1 MISRITGTWK
11 MVQQD
16 EITLEIGQFEYQVL
30 IPEFVR
36 RQLQQKLGEQ
46 VALFTIEY
54 IEGNPMQGRMMP
66 RLIGF
71 STEAE
76 REFFDLFCS
85 VDGVGVR
92 KALKALVRPVKDIAV
107 AIQNQDT
114 TTLSTLPGIGEATA
128 ERIVA
133 KLRRRVAKFALMV
146 ERGVPAAVADAEPTA
161 VQDALA
167 ALESVGHSESEARLL
182 LDKAMASNK
191 KFKSAADILEE
202 IYRLGPPSTR

>member
-1 MISRITGTWK
+1 MISRITGTLK
-11 MVQQD
+11 LVQQD
-16 EITLEIGQFEYQVL
+16 EITLEIDQFQYQVL

-128 ERIVA
+128 ERMVA

-146 ERGVPAAVADAEPTA
+146 ERGVPASVAEAEPTA

-167 ALESVGHSESEARLL
+167 ALESVGYSEHEARLL

>member
-1 MISRITGTWK
+1 MISRITGTLK
-11 MVQQD
+11 LVQQD
-16 EITLEIGQFEYQVL
+16 EITLEIDQFEYQVL

-107 AIQNQDT
+107 
-114 TTLSTLPGIGEATA
+114 
-128 ERIVA
+128 
-133 KLRRRVAKFALMV
+133 
-146 ERGVPAAVADAEPTA
+146 
-161 VQDALA
+161 
-167 ALESVGHSESEARLL
+167 
-182 LDKAMASNK
+182 
-191 KFKSAADILEE
+191 
-202 IYRLGPPSTR
+202 